1 MDATREFTGT
11 HKVVL
16 PADFMNSI
24 EAVCELHEEHISAV
38 GTNLD
43 IPGLQLSSTQRA
55 LRLALAGLAIFLI
68 PTIWLTCF

>member
-1 MDATREFTGT
+1 MDAKQEFTGT
-11 HKVVL
+11 HKVIL

-24 EAVCELHEEHISAV
+24 EAVCEVHDEHISAV

-43 IPGLQLSSTQRA
+43 IPGLRLTRKQRV
-55 LRLALAGLAIFLI
+55 LRLAIAGLMIFLV

>member
-1 MDATREFTGT
+1 MDAKHEFTGT
-11 HKVVL
+11 HKVIL

-24 EAVCELHEEHISAV
+24 EAVCEVHEEHIASV

-43 IPGLQLSSTQRA
+43 IPGLRLTWKQRL
-55 LRLALAGLAIFLI
+55 LRLTVAGLVIFLI